1 MDRTVHGDGA
11 AVSHGATAGR
21 RRRGALLA
29 VGPVV
34 FLAVLF
40 AYPLALVVARGF
52 GADDVLIAPLRDV
65 LLDPYLR
72 GVARFTLLQAI
83 ASTLLTLAVGLPV
96 AAVLSR
102 LEFRGRG
109 AIEAAT
115 LVPFVLPT
123 VVVGTAFVAL
133 LARLS
138 PVVDLRRT
146 VAAILL
152 AHVFFN
158 VSVVVRTVG
167 GLWRHLDAQPVH
179 AARTLG
185 ASPLRAF
192 FEVTLPRLR
201 PAIGAASAVVF
212 LFTFTSFGVVLILG
226 GPGRSTLEV
235 EIHRATA
242 QLLDLRTAAALSVL
256 QLLAVIATL
265 GAYDRTR
272 RRHAARPLARA
283 AATGRPVTT
292 TADRLAVAGAV
303 SLLAVIQGLPLL
315 ALVERSLRVGD
326 GWGFAHYRTLG
337 GPTRETV
344 LSVAPALAVR
354 NSVTLAAA
362 ATLIALIVGTSA
374 ALAAV
379 QDGRTGRIM
388 DGALMLPLGTSA
400 VTLGLGL
407 LLAFRSG
414 PLAGR
419 GAVLL
424 VPLAQALVAIP
435 FVVRTMLPVLRGIDE
450 RLREAAATLGATP
463 RRVWQ
468 EIDLPIVSRAGL
480 VAAGFAFAVTI
491 GEFGATI
498 FVARAANPTMPVAI
512 HRALGLPGEINLGR
526 AMALSVLLAAITGVV
541 VLLIDRLRIG
551 SVGRF

>member
-1 MDRTVHGDGA
+1 MSSDGR
-11 AVSHGATAGR
+11 AGR
-21 RRRGALLA
+21 RGRGAVLA
-29 VGPVV
+29 AGPLV

-40 AYPLALVVARGF
+40 VHPLALVLARGL
-52 GADDVLIAPLRDV
+52 GVDGSPLAPIRDV

-72 GVARFTLLQAI
+72 GVARFTLVQAV
-83 ASTLLTLAVGLPV
+83 ASTLLTLAVGLPIT
-96 AAVLSR
+96 AALSR
-102 LEFRGRG
+102 IEFRGRRML
-109 AIEAAT
+109 EAAT

-133 LARLS
+133 LGRLA

-146 VAAILL
+146 TAAILL

-167 GLWRHLDAQPVH
+167 GLWRHLDAAPVH

-185 ASPLRAF
+185 ASAARAF
-192 FEVTLPRLR
+192 LEVTLPRLR

-226 GPGRSTLEV
+226 GAGRSTLEV

-256 QLLAVIATL
+256 QLLAVVATL
-265 GAYDRTR
+265 GVYDRTR

-283 AATGRPVTT
+283 ASALRPI
-292 TADRLAVAGAV
+292 AGARDRAAV
-303 SLLAVIQGLPLL
+303 TGAVGLLALVQGVPLL
-315 ALVERSLRVGD
+315 ALLERSLRVGD
-326 GWGFAHYRTLG
+326 GWGLDHFRSLG
-337 GPTRETV
+337 SPTREAV
-344 LSVAPALAVR
+344 MSVAPAVAVR
-354 NSVTLAAA
+354 NSLAFAA
-362 ATLIALIVGTSA
+362 VATVIAMLVGTTA

-379 QDGRTGRIM
+379 QGGRAGRLM

-419 GAVLL
+419 GAIML

-463 RRVWQ
+463 RRVWR

-480 VAAGFAFAVTI
+480 VAAGFSFAVTV

-498 FVARAANPTMPVAI
+498 FVARASNPTVPVAI
-512 HRALGLPGEINLGR
+512 HRALGLPGAINLGR
-526 AMALSVLLAAITGVV
+526 AMALSVLLAVITGVV
-541 VLLIDRLRIG
+541 VMLIDRVRVG

>member
-1 MDRTVHGDGA
+1 MSADGR
-11 AVSHGATAGR
+11 AGR
-21 RRRGALLA
+21 RGRAAVLA
-29 VGPVV
+29 AGPLV

-40 AYPLALVVARGF
+40 VHPLALVLARGLGVDGSPF
-52 GADDVLIAPLRDV
+52 APIRDV

-72 GVARFTLLQAI
+72 GVARFTLVQAI
-83 ASTLLTLAVGLPV
+83 GSTLLTLAVGLPIT
-96 AAVLSR
+96 AVLSR
-102 LEFRGRG
+102 IEFRGRRML
-109 AIEAAT
+109 EAAT

-133 LARLS
+133 LGRLA
-138 PVVDLRRT
+138 PVIDLRRT
-146 VAAILL
+146 TAAILL

-158 VSVVVRTVG
+158 VSVIVRTVG
-167 GLWRHLDAQPVH
+167 GLWQHLDAAPVH

-185 ASPLRAF
+185 ASAARAF
-192 FEVTLPRLR
+192 LEVTLPRLR
-201 PAIGAASAVVF
+201 PAIGAAAAVVF

-226 GPGRSTLEV
+226 GAGRSTLEV

-242 QLLDLRTAAALSVL
+242 QMLDLRTAAALSVL
-256 QLLAVIATL
+256 QLLAVVATL
-265 GAYDRTR
+265 GVYDRTR

-283 AATGRPVTT
+283 ATALRPI
-292 TADRLAVAGAV
+292 AGARDRAAVAGAV
-303 SLLAVIQGLPLL
+303 GLLALVQGVPLL
-315 ALVERSLRVGD
+315 ALLERSLRVGD
-326 GWGFAHYRTLG
+326 GWGLDHFRSLG
-337 GPTRETV
+337 SPTREAV
-344 LSVAPALAVR
+344 MSVAPAVAVR
-354 NSVTLAAA
+354 NSLTFAAV
-362 ATLIALIVGTSA
+362 ATVIAMLVGTTA

-379 QDGRTGRIM
+379 QGGRAGRLM

-419 GAVLL
+419 GAVML

-463 RRVWQ
+463 RRVWR
-468 EIDLPIVSRAGL
+468 EVDLPIVSRAGL
-480 VAAGFAFAVTI
+480 VAAGFSFAVTV

-498 FVARAANPTMPVAI
+498 FVARASNPTVPVAI
-512 HRALGLPGEINLGR
+512 HRALGLPGAINLGR
-526 AMALSVLLAAITGVV
+526 AMALSVLLAVITGVV
-541 VLLIDRLRIG
+541 VMLIDRVRVG

>member
-1 MDRTVHGDGA
+1 MILGARTRTDGRVGLRA
-11 AVSHGATAGR
+11 
-21 RRRGALLA
+21 RGPLLA
-29 VGPVV
+29 GGPLV

-40 AYPLALVVARGF
+40 VWPLTLVLARGF
-52 GADDVLIAPLRDV
+52 GVDGSPLAPLRDV
-65 LLDPYLR
+65 VLDPYLR
-72 GVARFTLLQAI
+72 QVAWFTLWQAV
-83 ASTLLTLAVGLPV
+83 ASTALTLAVGLPIT
-96 AAVLSR
+96 AVLSR
-102 LEFRGRG
+102 LEFRGRR
-109 AIEAAT
+109 ALEAAT

-133 LARLS
+133 LGRLA
-138 PVVDLRRT
+138 PIVDLRRT
-146 VAAILL
+146 ATAILL

-167 GLWRHLDAQPVH
+167 GLWRHLDAGPVL
-179 AARTLG
+179 AARSLG
-185 ASPLRAF
+185 ATPLRAF
-192 FEVTLPRLR
+192 LQVTLPRLR
-201 PAIGAASAVVF
+201 PALTAAAAVVF

-256 QLLAVIATL
+256 QLLAVVATL
-265 GAYDRTR
+265 VAYDRTR
-272 RRHAARPLARA
+272 RRTAARPLARA
-283 AATGRPVTT
+283 MLATRPLIG
-292 TADRLAVAGAV
+292 ARDRVAVAGAV
-303 SLLAVIQGLPLL
+303 LLLLLVQGLPIA

-326 GWGFAHYRTLG
+326 GWGLDHYRTLG
-337 GPTRETV
+337 APTREAV
-344 LSVAPALAVR
+344 LSVAPTLAVR
-354 NSVTLAAA
+354 NSLVLATA
-362 ATLIALIVGTSA
+362 ATVIAMVVGTLA

-379 QDGRTGRIM
+379 EGGRWGRVM

-435 FVVRTMLPVLRGIDE
+435 FVVRTLLPVLRGIDE

-463 RRVWQ
+463 QRVWR

-498 FVARAANPTMPVAI
+498 FVARASNPTVPVAI
-512 HRALGLPGEINLGR
+512 HRALGLPGAVNLGR
-526 AMALSVLLAAITGVV
+526 AMALSVLLAAITGIV
-541 VLLIDRLRIG
+541 VLLIDRVRVG

>member
-1 MDRTVHGDGA
+1 VSRGDRLL
-11 AVSHGATAGR
+11 GR
-21 RRRGALLA
+21 GRGA
-29 VGPVV
+29 
-34 FLAVLF
+34 
-40 AYPLALVVARGF
+40 ALVVGPLAFLGVFFAWPLAVVLARGF
-52 GADDVLIAPLRDV
+52 GFDASPFAPLGDVLTDPSLRA
-65 LLDPYLR
+65 
-72 GVARFTLLQAI
+72 VAWFTLWQAV

-102 LEFRGRG
+102 IEFRGRRTL
-109 AIEAAT
+109 EAAT
-115 LVPFVLPT
+115 LIPFVLPT

-133 LARLS
+133 LGRLA

-146 VAAILL
+146 ATAILL

-158 VSVVVRTVG
+158 VSVIVRTVG
-167 GLWRHLDAQPVH
+167 GLWRHLDDAPVL

-192 FEVTLPRLR
+192 REVTLPRLR
-201 PAIGAASAVVF
+201 PAIAAASAVVF

-256 QLLAVIATL
+256 QLLAVVATL
-265 GAYDRTR
+265 AIYGRTLR
-272 RRHAARPLARA
+272 RQAARPLARS
-283 AATGRPVTT
+283 ATTLRPV
-292 TADRLAVAGAV
+292 ASGRDRAAVVGV
-303 SLLAVIQGLPLL
+303 VLLLGVVQGLPLL
-315 ALVERSLRVGD
+315 ALLERSLRVGD
-326 GWGFAHYRTLG
+326 GWGLAHYRSLG
-337 GPTRETV
+337 APTREAV
-344 LSVAPALAVR
+344 LSVAPALAIR
-354 NSVTLAAA
+354 NSLVLAAI
-362 ATLIALIVGTSA
+362 ATVIALVVGTLA

-379 QDGRTGRIM
+379 EGGRAGRLM

-414 PLAGR
+414 PLAGQ

-435 FVVRTMLPVLRGIDE
+435 FVVRTMLPVLRSIDE
-450 RLREAAATLGATP
+450 RLREAAATLGAPP
-463 RRVWQ
+463 RRVWR
-468 EIDLPIVSRAGL
+468 EVDLPIVSRAGL
-480 VAAGFAFAVTI
+480 VAAGFAFAVTV

-498 FVARAANPTMPVAI
+498 FVARAANPTVPVAI
-512 HRALGLPGEINLGR
+512 HRALGLPGAVNLGR
-526 AMALSVLLAAITGVV
+526 AMALSVMLALITGLV
-541 VLLIDRLRIG
+541 VLLIDRVRVG

>member
-1 MDRTVHGDGA
+1 MSHDGR
-11 AVSHGATAGR
+11 AGR
-21 RRRGALLA
+21 RGRGAALA
-29 VGPVV
+29 VGPLV

-40 AYPLALVVARGF
+40 VWPLTLVLARGL
-52 GADDVLIAPLRDV
+52 GVDASPLAPLRDV

-72 GVARFTLLQAI
+72 GVARFTLTQAV

-102 LEFRGRG
+102 IEFRGRRML
-109 AIEAAT
+109 EAAT

-133 LARLS
+133 LGRLS

-146 VAAILL
+146 TAAIVL

-167 GLWRHLDAQPVH
+167 GLWRHLDAAPVL

-192 FEVTLPRLR
+192 REVTLPRLR
-201 PAIGAASAVVF
+201 PAIGAAAAVVF

-242 QLLDLRTAAALSVL
+242 QRLDLRTAAALSVV
-256 QLLAVIATL
+256 QLLAVVATL
-265 GAYDRTR
+265 GIYDRTR

-283 AATGRPVTT
+283 ATSLRPVAGP
-292 TADRLAVAGAV
+292 ADRAAVVGAV
-303 SLLAVIQGLPLL
+303 GLLALVQGVPLL

-326 GWGFAHYRTLG
+326 GWGLAHFRTLG
-337 GPTRETV
+337 APTREAV
-344 LSVAPALAVR
+344 MSIAPALAVR
-354 NSVTLAAA
+354 NSLLFAAA
-362 ATLIALIVGTSA
+362 ATLIAMLVGTTA

-379 QDGRTGRIM
+379 QGGRAGRVM

-463 RRVWQ
+463 RRVWR
-468 EIDLPIVSRAGL
+468 EVDLPIVSRAGL
-480 VAAGFAFAVTI
+480 VAGGFSFAVTV

-498 FVARAANPTMPVAI
+498 FVARASNPTVPVAI
-512 HRALGLPGEINLGR
+512 HRALGLPGAINLGR
-526 AMALSVLLAAITGVV
+526 AMALSVVLAVITGVV
-541 VLLIDRLRIG
+541 VMLIDRVRVG

>member
-1 MDRTVHGDGA
+1 
-11 AVSHGATAGR
+11 VS
-21 RRRGALLA
+21 RRGRAALLA
-29 VGPVV
+29 VGPLVL
-34 FLAVLF
+34 LAVLF
-40 AYPLALVVARGF
+40 VWPLTLVLVRGLGVDASPLAPV
-52 GADDVLIAPLRDV
+52 RDV

-72 GVARFTLLQAI
+72 GVAGFTLRQAVL
-83 ASTLLTLAVGLPV
+83 STVLTLIVGLPV

-102 LEFRGRG
+102 LDFRGRRT
-109 AIEAAT
+109 IEAAT

-133 LARLS
+133 LGRLS

-146 VAAILL
+146 TAAILL

-167 GLWRHLDAQPVH
+167 GLWRHLDDAPVL

-185 ASPLRAF
+185 ATPLRAF
-192 FEVTLPRLR
+192 LHVTLPRLR
-201 PAIGAASAVVF
+201 PAIAAAATVVF

-226 GPGRSTLEV
+226 GPGRSTIEV

-256 QLLAVIATL
+256 QLAAVVATL
-265 GAYDRTR
+265 VTYDRTR
-272 RRHAARPLARA
+272 RRQAARPLARA
-283 AATGRPVTT
+283 ALAVRPL
-292 TADRLAVAGAV
+292 AGARDRTAVAGV
-303 SLLAVIQGLPLL
+303 VLLLAVVQGLPLL
-315 ALVERSLRVGD
+315 ALLERSLRVGD
-326 GWGFAHYRTLG
+326 GWGFDHYRTLG
-337 GPTRETV
+337 APTREAV
-344 LSVAPALAVR
+344 LSVAPALAIR
-354 NSVTLAAA
+354 NSLTIAAV
-362 ATLIALIVGTSA
+362 ATLIAMVVGTLA

-379 QDGRTGRIM
+379 EGGRWGRVM

-414 PLAGR
+414 PFAGR
-419 GAVLL
+419 GALLL

-435 FVVRTMLPVLRGIDE
+435 FVVRTMLPVLRGIDD

-463 RRVWQ
+463 RRVRQ

-480 VAAGFAFAVTI
+480 VAAGFAFAITV

-498 FVARAANPTMPVAI
+498 FVARATNPTVPVAI
-512 HRALGLPGEINLGR
+512 HRALGLPGEVNLGR
-526 AMALSVLLAAITGVV
+526 AMALSVLLALITGLVV
-541 VLLIDRLRIG
+541 TLVDRVRVG
-551 SVGRF
+551 AVGRF

>member
-1 MDRTVHGDGA
+1 MSSDGR
-11 AVSHGATAGR
+11 AGR
-21 RRRGALLA
+21 RGRGAVLA
-29 VGPVV
+29 AGPLV

-40 AYPLALVVARGF
+40 VHPLALVLARGL
-52 GADDVLIAPLRDV
+52 GVDGSPLAPIRDV

-72 GVARFTLLQAI
+72 GVARFTLVQAV
-83 ASTLLTLAVGLPV
+83 ASTLLTLAVGLPIT
-96 AAVLSR
+96 AVLSR
-102 LEFRGRG
+102 IEFRGRRML
-109 AIEAAT
+109 EAAT

-133 LARLS
+133 LGRLA
-138 PVVDLRRT
+138 PIVDLRRT
-146 VAAILL
+146 TAAILL

-167 GLWRHLDAQPVH
+167 GLWRHLDAAPVH

-185 ASPLRAF
+185 ASAARAF
-192 FEVTLPRLR
+192 LEVTLPRLR

-226 GPGRSTLEV
+226 GAGRSTLEV

-256 QLLAVIATL
+256 QLLAVVATL
-265 GAYDRTR
+265 GVYDRTR

-283 AATGRPVTT
+283 ASALRPI
-292 TADRLAVAGAV
+292 AGARDRAAV
-303 SLLAVIQGLPLL
+303 TGAVGLLALVQGVPLL
-315 ALVERSLRVGD
+315 ALLERSLRVGD
-326 GWGFAHYRTLG
+326 GWGLDHFRSLG
-337 GPTRETV
+337 SPTREAV
-344 LSVAPALAVR
+344 MSVAPAVAVR
-354 NSVTLAAA
+354 NSLAFAA
-362 ATLIALIVGTSA
+362 VATVIAMLVGTTA

-379 QDGRTGRIM
+379 QGGRAGRLM

-419 GAVLL
+419 GAIML

-463 RRVWQ
+463 RRVWR

-480 VAAGFAFAVTI
+480 VAAGFSFAVTV

-498 FVARAANPTMPVAI
+498 FVARASNPTVPVAI
-512 HRALGLPGEINLGR
+512 HRALGLPGAINLGR
-526 AMALSVLLAAITGVV
+526 AMALSVLLAVITGVV
-541 VLLIDRLRIG
+541 VMLIDRVRVG

>member
-1 MDRTVHGDGA
+1 VTRP
-11 AVSHGATAGR
+11 GR
-21 RRRGALLA
+21 GTLLA
-29 VGPVV
+29 ALPLG
-34 FLAVLF
+34 FLGLF
-40 AYPLALVVARGF
+40 FAWPLALVLGRGLGIDGEALLGPLLDAAR
-52 GADDVLIAPLRDV
+52 
-65 LLDPYLR
+65 DPYLR
-72 GVARFTLLQAI
+72 GVAWFTLWQALL
-83 ASTLLTLAVGLPV
+83 STALTLAVGLPV
-96 AAVLSR
+96 AGVLST
-102 LEFRGRG
+102 LDFRGRR
-109 AIEAAT
+109 ALEAAT
-115 LVPFVLPT
+115 IVPFVLPT
-123 VVVGTAFVAL
+123 VVVGSAFVAL
-133 LARLS
+133 LTRLA

-167 GLWRHLDAQPVH
+167 GLWRHLDPAPVL

-185 ASPLRAF
+185 ADRLRAF
-192 FEVTLPRLR
+192 LHVTLPRLR
-201 PAIGAASAVVF
+201 PAITAASAVVF

-235 EIHRATA
+235 EIHRATS

-256 QLLAVIATL
+256 QLLAVVATL
-265 GAYDRTR
+265 GIYDRTR
-272 RRHAARPLARA
+272 RHLAARPLARTATSLRRA
-283 AATGRPVTT
+283 AGP
-292 TADRLAVAGAV
+292 ADRAAIGGAVTMLAVV
-303 SLLAVIQGLPLL
+303 QGLPLL
-315 ALVERSLRVGD
+315 ALTERAMRVGD
-326 GWGFAHYRTLG
+326 GWGFTHFRSLG
-337 GPTRETV
+337 APTREAV
-344 LSVAPALAVR
+344 LSVSPVVAVQ
-354 NSVTLAAA
+354 NSLLFAAA
-362 ATLIALIVGTSA
+362 ATIVAMIIGTLA

-379 QDGRTGRIM
+379 SGTRPGRLM

-419 GAVLL
+419 GSILL

-435 FVVRTMLPVLRGIDE
+435 FVVRTMLPVLRSIDD

-463 RRVWQ
+463 RRVWR

-491 GEFGATI
+491 GEFGATV
-498 FVARAANPTMPVAI
+498 FVARASNPTIPVAI
-512 HRALGLPGEINLGR
+512 YRSLGLPGQINLGR
-526 AMALSVLLAAITGVV
+526 AMALSVLLAVITGVA
-541 VLLIDRLRIG
+541 VLLIDRIRVG

>member
-1 MDRTVHGDGA
+1 MRPDGR
-11 AVSHGATAGR
+11 AGR
-21 RRRGALLA
+21 RGRGAVLA
-29 VGPVV
+29 VGPLV

-40 AYPLALVVARGF
+40 VHPLALVLARGL
-52 GADDVLIAPLRDV
+52 GVDGSPLAPIRDV

-72 GVARFTLLQAI
+72 GVARFTLVQAV
-83 ASTLLTLAVGLPV
+83 ASTLLTLAVGLPIT
-96 AAVLSR
+96 AVLSR
-102 LEFRGRG
+102 IEFRGRR
-109 AIEAAT
+109 ILEAAT

-133 LARLS
+133 LGRLA

-146 VAAILL
+146 TAAILL

-167 GLWRHLDAQPVH
+167 GLWRHLDAAPVH

-185 ASPLRAF
+185 ASAVRAF
-192 FEVTLPRLR
+192 HEVTLPRLR
-201 PAIGAASAVVF
+201 PAIGAATAVVF

-226 GPGRSTLEV
+226 GAGRSTLEV

-256 QLLAVIATL
+256 QLLAVVATL
-265 GAYDRTR
+265 GVYDRTR

-283 AATGRPVTT
+283 ATALRPI
-292 TADRLAVAGAV
+292 AGARDRAAV
-303 SLLAVIQGLPLL
+303 GGAIGLLALVQGVPLL
-315 ALVERSLRVGD
+315 ALLERSLRVGD
-326 GWGFAHYRTLG
+326 GWGLDHFRSLG
-337 GPTRETV
+337 SPTREAV
-344 LSVAPALAVR
+344 MSVAPAVAVR
-354 NSVTLAAA
+354 NSLTFAAA
-362 ATLIALIVGTSA
+362 ATVIAMLVGTTA

-379 QDGRTGRIM
+379 QGGRAGRLM

-419 GAVLL
+419 GAIML

-463 RRVWQ
+463 RRVWR

-480 VAAGFAFAVTI
+480 VATGFSFAVTV

-498 FVARAANPTMPVAI
+498 FVARASNPTVPVAI
-512 HRALGLPGEINLGR
+512 HRALGLPGAINLGR
-526 AMALSVLLAAITGVV
+526 AMALSVLLAVITGVV
-541 VLLIDRLRIG
+541 VMLIDRVRVG

>member
-1 MDRTVHGDGA
+1 MTGGGRA
-11 AVSHGATAGR
+11 ERRSSAT
-21 RRRGALLA
+21 LLA
-29 VGPVV
+29 VGPLA
-34 FLAVLF
+34 FLALFFAWPLTLVLTRGLGLD
-40 AYPLALVVARGF
+40 ASPL
-52 GADDVLIAPLRDV
+52 APLRDV

-72 GVARFTLLQAI
+72 GVARFTLTQAI
-83 ASTLLTLAVGLPV
+83 ASTVLTLVVALPIT
-96 AAVLSR
+96 AVLSR
-102 LEFRGRG
+102 IEFPGRR

-133 LARLS
+133 LGRLS

-146 VAAILL
+146 TAAILL

-167 GLWRHLDAQPVH
+167 GLWRHLDAAPVH

-185 ASPLRAF
+185 ASAVRAF
-192 FEVTLPRLR
+192 REVTLPRLR
-201 PAIGAASAVVF
+201 PAIGAAAAIVF

-226 GPGRSTLEV
+226 GPGRSTIEV

-256 QLLAVIATL
+256 QLVAVVATL

-283 AATGRPVTT
+283 AVSLSPVRGLR
-292 TADRLAVAGAV
+292 DRLAVAGAV
-303 SLLAVIQGLPLL
+303 TLLAVVQGAPLL
-315 ALVERSLRVGD
+315 ALLERSLRVGD
-326 GWGFAHYRTLG
+326 GWGFAHYRSLG
-337 GPTRETV
+337 EPTRQAV
-344 LSVAPALAVR
+344 LSVAPALALR
-354 NSVTLAAA
+354 NSLVLAAI
-362 ATLIALIVGTSA
+362 ATVIAMLVGTAA

-379 QDGRTGRIM
+379 EGSRSGRLM

-414 PLAGR
+414 PFAGR
-419 GAVLL
+419 GAVML

-435 FVVRTMLPVLRGIDE
+435 FVVRTMLPVLRSIDE
-450 RLREAAATLGATP
+450 RLREAAATLGAAP
-463 RRVWQ
+463 RRVWR
-468 EIDLPIVSRAGL
+468 EVDLPIVSRAGL
-480 VAAGFAFAVTI
+480 VAAGFAFAVTV

-498 FVARAANPTMPVAI
+498 FVARAANPTVPVAI

-526 AMALSVLLAAITGVV
+526 AMALSVLLALVTGLV
-541 VLLIDRLRIG
+541 VLLIDRIRVG

>member
-1 MDRTVHGDGA
+1 M
-11 AVSHGATAGR
+11 S
-21 RRRGALLA
+21 RRGRAALLA
-29 VGPVV
+29 VGPLVL
-34 FLAVLF
+34 LAVLF
-40 AYPLALVVARGF
+40 VWPLTLVLVRGLGVDASPLAPV
-52 GADDVLIAPLRDV
+52 RDV

-72 GVARFTLLQAI
+72 GVAGFTLRQAVL
-83 ASTLLTLAVGLPV
+83 STVLTLIVGLPV

-102 LEFRGRG
+102 LDFRGRRT
-109 AIEAAT
+109 IEAAT

-133 LARLS
+133 LGRLS

-146 VAAILL
+146 TAAILL

-167 GLWRHLDAQPVH
+167 GLWRHLDDAPVL

-185 ASPLRAF
+185 ATPLRAF
-192 FEVTLPRLR
+192 LHVTLPRLR
-201 PAIGAASAVVF
+201 PAIAAAATVVF

-226 GPGRSTLEV
+226 GPGRSTIEV

-256 QLLAVIATL
+256 QLAAVVATL
-265 GAYDRTR
+265 VTYDRTR
-272 RRHAARPLARA
+272 RRQAARPLARA
-283 AATGRPVTT
+283 ALAVRPL
-292 TADRLAVAGAV
+292 AGARDRTAVAGV
-303 SLLAVIQGLPLL
+303 VLLLAVVQGLPLL
-315 ALVERSLRVGD
+315 ALLERSLRVGD
-326 GWGFAHYRTLG
+326 GWGFDHYRTLG
-337 GPTRETV
+337 APTREAV
-344 LSVAPALAVR
+344 LSVAPALAIR
-354 NSVTLAAA
+354 NSLTIAAV
-362 ATLIALIVGTSA
+362 ATLIAMVVGTLA

-379 QDGRTGRIM
+379 EDGRWGRVM

-414 PLAGR
+414 PFAGR
-419 GAVLL
+419 GALLL

-435 FVVRTMLPVLRGIDE
+435 FVVRTMTPVLRGIDD

-463 RRVWQ
+463 RRVRQ

-480 VAAGFAFAVTI
+480 VAAGFAFAITV

-498 FVARAANPTMPVAI
+498 FVARATNPTVPVAI
-512 HRALGLPGEINLGR
+512 HRALGLPGEVNLGR
-526 AMALSVLLAAITGVV
+526 AMALSVLLALITGLVV
-541 VLLIDRLRIG
+541 TLVDRVRVG
-551 SVGRF
+551 AVGRF

>member
-1 MDRTVHGDGA
+1 M
-11 AVSHGATAGR
+11 S
-21 RRRGALLA
+21 RRGRAALLA
-29 VGPVV
+29 VGPLVL
-34 FLAVLF
+34 LAVLF
-40 AYPLALVVARGF
+40 VWPLTLVLVRGLGVDASPLAPV
-52 GADDVLIAPLRDV
+52 RDV

-72 GVARFTLLQAI
+72 GVAGFTLRQAVL
-83 ASTLLTLAVGLPV
+83 STVLTLIVGLPV

-102 LEFRGRG
+102 LDFRGRRT
-109 AIEAAT
+109 IEAAT

-133 LARLS
+133 LGRLS

-146 VAAILL
+146 TAAILL

-167 GLWRHLDAQPVH
+167 GLWRHLDDAPVL

-185 ASPLRAF
+185 ATPLRAF
-192 FEVTLPRLR
+192 LHVTLPRLR
-201 PAIGAASAVVF
+201 PAIAAAATVVF

-226 GPGRSTLEV
+226 GPGRSTIEV

-256 QLLAVIATL
+256 QLAAVVATL
-265 GAYDRTR
+265 VTYDRTR
-272 RRHAARPLARA
+272 RRQAARPLARA
-283 AATGRPVTT
+283 ALAVRPL
-292 TADRLAVAGAV
+292 AGARDRTAVAGV
-303 SLLAVIQGLPLL
+303 VLLLAVVQGLPLL
-315 ALVERSLRVGD
+315 ALLERSLRVGD
-326 GWGFAHYRTLG
+326 GWGFDHYRTLG
-337 GPTRETV
+337 TPTREAV
-344 LSVAPALAVR
+344 LSVAPALAIR
-354 NSVTLAAA
+354 NSLTIAAV
-362 ATLIALIVGTSA
+362 ATLIAMVVGTLA

-379 QDGRTGRIM
+379 EGGRWGRVM

-414 PLAGR
+414 PFAGR
-419 GAVLL
+419 GALLL

-435 FVVRTMLPVLRGIDE
+435 FVVRTMLPVLRGIDD

-463 RRVWQ
+463 RRVRQ

-480 VAAGFAFAVTI
+480 VAAGFAFAITV

-498 FVARAANPTMPVAI
+498 FVARATNPTVPVAI
-512 HRALGLPGEINLGR
+512 HRALGLPGEVNLGR
-526 AMALSVLLAAITGVV
+526 AMALSVLLALITGLVV
-541 VLLIDRLRIG
+541 TLVDRVRVG
-551 SVGRF
+551 AVGRF

>member
-1 MDRTVHGDGA
+1 MSTGER
-11 AVSHGATAGR
+11 AGR
-21 RRRGALLA
+21 RDRSAVLA
-29 VGPVV
+29 GGPLV
-34 FLAVLF
+34 FLAVFF
-40 AYPLALVVARGF
+40 AWPLILVLTRGMGLDTSPLAPLV
-52 GADDVLIAPLRDV
+52 DV

-72 GVARFTLLQAI
+72 GVARFTLLQAV
-83 ASTLLTLAVGLPV
+83 ASTLLTLAVGLPIT
-96 AAVLSR
+96 AVLSR
-102 LEFRGRG
+102 IEFRGRRTL
-109 AIEAAT
+109 EAAT

-133 LARLS
+133 LARLA

-146 VAAILL
+146 TVAILL

-158 VSVVVRTVG
+158 VSVIVRTVG
-167 GLWRHLDAQPVH
+167 GLWRHLDRAPVD
-179 AARTLG
+179 AARSLG

-192 FEVTLPRLR
+192 LEVTLPRLR

-226 GPGRSTLEV
+226 GAGRSTLEV

-242 QLLDLRTAAALSVL
+242 QMLDLRTAAALSVL
-256 QLLAVIATL
+256 QLLAVVATL
-265 GAYDRTR
+265 GVYDRTR

-283 AATGRPVTT
+283 ATALRPV
-292 TADRLAVAGAV
+292 AGVRDRLAVGGAV
-303 SLLAVIQGLPLL
+303 TLLGLVQGVPLV
-315 ALVERSLRVGD
+315 ALLERSLRVGD
-326 GWGFAHYRTLG
+326 GWGFAHFRSLG
-337 GPTRETV
+337 APTREAVLTV
-344 LSVAPALAVR
+344 TPALAVR
-354 NSVTLAAA
+354 NSLVLAAA
-362 ATLIALIVGTSA
+362 ATVIAMLVGTTA

-379 QDGRTGRIM
+379 GGGRAGRLM
-388 DGALMLPLGTSA
+388 DSALMLPLGTSA

-450 RLREAAATLGATP
+450 RLREAAATLGAP
-463 RRVWQ
+463 PNRVWR
-468 EIDLPIVSRAGL
+468 EVDLPIVSRAGL
-480 VAAGFAFAVTI
+480 VAAGFSFAVTV

-498 FVARAANPTMPVAI
+498 FVARASNPTVPVAI
-512 HRALGLPGEINLGR
+512 HRALGLPGEINIGR
-526 AMALSVLLAAITGVV
+526 AMALSVLLAVITGVV
-541 VLLIDRLRIG
+541 VMLIDRVRVG
-551 SVGRF
+551 AVGRF